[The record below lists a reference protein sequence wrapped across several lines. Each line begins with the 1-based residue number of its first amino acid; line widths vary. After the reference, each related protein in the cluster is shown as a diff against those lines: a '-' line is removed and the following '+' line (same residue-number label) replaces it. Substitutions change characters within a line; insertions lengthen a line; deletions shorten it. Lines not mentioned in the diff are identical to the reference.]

1 MIFYDE
7 NYKEYIFNIIC
18 ETLFLFNL
26 TKKTQ
31 QIQYS
36 FVITPN

>member
-26 TKKTQ
+26 TTKTQ
-31 QIQYS
+31 QIQY
-36 FVITPN
+36 